1 MRLLPS
7 SLLRFWQKRISVLI
21 YSNFRGQSLFYRME
35 QRIFVENK
43 IDSYAHQMKRLF
55 LYFFL
60 VLALCLFFCDGTDGR
75 KVETVQ
81 HEPVSLTITVSG
93 TTIRVQNATPGS
105 TMEVYDIL
113 GVKITSVR
121 IDTADKTVT
130 LNLPK
135 GYYIFKVG
143 DTVRKVVIK

>member
-1 MRLLPS
+1 
-7 SLLRFWQKRISVLI
+7 
-21 YSNFRGQSLFYRME
+21 ME

-60 VLALCLFFCDGTDGR
+60 VLALLSFSSVMAQDGR
-75 KVETVQ
+75 KV
-81 HEPVSLTITVSG
+81 EPVSLTITVSG

>member
-1 MRLLPS
+1 
-7 SLLRFWQKRISVLI
+7 
-21 YSNFRGQSLFYRME
+21 ME

-60 VLALCLFFCDGTDGR
+60 VLALLSFSSVMAQDGR

-130 LNLPK
+130 LNFPK

>member
-1 MRLLPS
+1 
-7 SLLRFWQKRISVLI
+7 
-21 YSNFRGQSLFYRME
+21 
-35 QRIFVENK
+35 
-43 IDSYAHQMKRLF
+43 MKRLI
-55 LYFFL
+55 LCFFMVVTL
-60 VLALCLFFCDGTDGR
+60 LPLSTMVAQEGK

-81 HEPVSLTITVSG
+81 RGTSPLTITVSG
-93 TTIRVQNATPGS
+93 TTIRVENAIPGS

-135 GYYIFKVG
+135 GYYIFKIG
-143 DTVRKVVIK
+143 NTVRKVVIK

>member
-1 MRLLPS
+1 
-7 SLLRFWQKRISVLI
+7 
-21 YSNFRGQSLFYRME
+21 ME

-43 IDSYAHQMKRLF
+43 IDSYVHRMKRLF

-60 VLALCLFFCDGTDGR
+60 VLALLSFSSVMAQDGR

-121 IDTADKTVT
+121 IDPADKTVT

>member
-1 MRLLPS
+1 
-7 SLLRFWQKRISVLI
+7 
-21 YSNFRGQSLFYRME
+21 
-35 QRIFVENK
+35 
-43 IDSYAHQMKRLF
+43 MKRLI
-55 LYFFL
+55 LCFFMVVTL
-60 VLALCLFFCDGTDGR
+60 LPLSTMVAQEGK

-81 HEPVSLTITVSG
+81 RGTPPLTITVSG
-93 TTIRVQNATPGS
+93 TTIRVENAIPGS

-121 IDTADKTVT
+121 IDAADKTLT

-135 GYYIFKVG
+135 GYYIFKIG

>member
-1 MRLLPS
+1 
-7 SLLRFWQKRISVLI
+7 
-21 YSNFRGQSLFYRME
+21 ME
-35 QRIFVENK
+35 QRIFVGNK
-43 IDSYAHQMKRLF
+43 IDSNVHRMKRLF

-60 VLALCLFFCDGTDGR
+60 ALTLWSFSSVMAQDGR

-81 HEPVSLTITVSG
+81 HESASLTITVSG

-121 IDTADKTVT
+121 IDTTDKTVT
-130 LNLPK
+130 LNLSK

>member
-1 MRLLPS
+1 
-7 SLLRFWQKRISVLI
+7 
-21 YSNFRGQSLFYRME
+21 ME

-60 VLALCLFFCDGTDGR
+60 VLALLSFSSVMAQ
-75 KVETVQ
+75 VETVQ